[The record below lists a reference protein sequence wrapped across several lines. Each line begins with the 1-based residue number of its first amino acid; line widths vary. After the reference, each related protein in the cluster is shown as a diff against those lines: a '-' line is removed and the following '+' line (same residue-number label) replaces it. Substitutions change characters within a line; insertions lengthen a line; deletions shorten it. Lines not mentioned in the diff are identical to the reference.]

1 MSCCKKTFTFDE
13 KMNKAGKCY
22 VKKCHD
28 SSDSDSS
35 DSEECPKYKKQYKCK
50 KVKKCHQR
58 PVTTNCDCSIYR
70 CQNNTNQICP
80 EVTALIDQLNNAINT
95 RNVAALNQLLADNVV
110 FTIYFAGQQPVVGK
124 AAVIQ
129 ALQNIIGLTT
139 SFVRN
144 TTNIIQEDCNRFLT
158 LGTFN
163 ITKNCPTGPI
173 ILAPVNSVIRL
184 TIGCENGQLKVTQI
198 EVWADLTTLLAPC
211 PVV

>member
-22 VKKCHD
+22 VKKCCE
-28 SSDSDSS
+28 SDSS

-50 KVKKCHQR
+50 KVKRCYQP
-58 PVTTNCDCSIYR
+58 PVVTNNCDCSIYR

-80 EVTALIDQLNNAINT
+80 EVTALINQLNNAINT
-95 RNVAALNQLLADNVV
+95 GNLAALNQLLADNVV
-110 FTIYFAGQQPVVGK
+110 FNIYFTGQQPVVGR

-129 ALQNIIGLTT
+129 ALQNLIGLTT

-144 TTNIIQEDCNRFLT
+144 TTNIVQEDCNRFLT

-163 ITKNCPTGPI
+163 ITRNCPTGPI
-173 ILAPVNSVIRL
+173 VLAPINSVIRL
-184 TIGCENGQLKVTQI
+184 TVACQNGQLVVTQI

-211 PVV
+211 PVL